1 LDINDEEREL
11 ASSIGLYHYRGISH
25 HQGIISQLS
34 YSPDWKE
41 IASCSFDGKVIKI
54 WNIESGDARELK
66 GHTKRITC
74 LKFSPNSK
82 LLASCA
88 DDATIR
94 LWDIKSGKFKILRE
108 LDFYPKSFGFSPDGK
123 QIVSIGELDN
133 IALWNVSNGQF
144 LELPINSFNPNFHP
158 LVNFSPDG
166 KRIFWTDKKN
176 SIAQYEVESRYS
188 KSLFDTL
195 PKNYF
200 DYYTLNIFA
209 ISAKGMLIA
218 FSLAN
223 GFKDRDQFHYRGGR
237 SSCSNTPEKD
247 KLQIWDLEN
256 ERIIKSIDLETCV
269 DSLEFSPD
277 GKKLAYSTYNTI
289 RFLNIEHGNSMA
301 LSIRVENPSVL
312 TFSPDGSQIAVGSC
326 LGVIRLFDIQE

>member
-1 LDINDEEREL
+1 VYVNNDNEGR
-11 ASSIGLYHYRGISH
+11 GLYRYSGFRH

-34 YSPDWKE
+34 YSSDGKE

-54 WNIESGDARELK
+54 WDIESGDARELK

-74 LKFSPNSK
+74 LNFSPNSK

-88 DDATIR
+88 DDSTIR
-94 LWDIKSGKFKILRE
+94 LWDIKSGKLKTMRE
-108 LDFYPKSFGFSPDGK
+108 LGFYPKSFGFSPDGK
-123 QIVSIGELDN
+123 QIVSIGELEN

-158 LVNFSPDG
+158 LVNFFPDG
-166 KRIFWTDKKN
+166 KGIFWTDKKN
-176 SIAQYEVESRYS
+176 SISRYEFENGHS

-200 DYYTLNIFA
+200 DYYTLNTFA
-209 ISAKGMLIA
+209 ISANRALIA

-223 GFKDRDQFHYRGGR
+223 GFKDRDQFHYTGGR
-237 SSCSNTPEKD
+237 SSCSNIPEKD

-256 ERIIKSIDLETCV
+256 ERIVKSFDLETCV

-277 GKKLAYSTYNTI
+277 GKNVAYSTYNKI
-289 RFLNIEHGNSMA
+289 RFLDIEHGNSMK
-301 LSIRVENPSVL
+301 LSIRVEKPSVL